1 MSATYDQNGF
11 DARFDWG
18 VDGASEL
25 GRTSRVVIVVDLMSF
40 STAINV
46 AVSHGAAAYP
56 CQFAAG
62 ASKALAL
69 RVGGIETVA
78 RRATTSAQPFS
89 LSPPTMAL
97 ARPGMKIIV
106 ASTNGAQVSLAAAK
120 SSATV
125 FAGCL
130 RNASAVAKAALGLG
144 APIAVIA
151 AGERWG
157 PTDALRPA
165 FEDLIGAGAI
175 LAALGAIS
183 MSPEARTALAAFRDA
198 EKDLSRA
205 LTECASG
212 RELIDRG
219 FEQDV
224 TWASERDVSTAVP
237 ILRAGAFVNMVDASS
252 GFS

>member
-1 MSATYDQNGF
+1 MSAIYDQSGF

-18 VDGASEL
+18 VEGAFEL
-25 GRTSRVVIVVDLMSF
+25 GRTSRVLIVVDLMSF
-40 STAINV
+40 STAIDV

-56 CQFAAG
+56 CQFAKG

-89 LSPPTMAL
+89 LSPSTMAH
-97 ARPGMKIIV
+97 ARPGMKIIL
-106 ASTNGAQVSLAAAK
+106 ASPNGALVSLAAAK
-120 SSATV
+120 SGATV

-130 RNASAVAKAALGLG
+130 RNASAVAKAALAIGV
-144 APIAVIA
+144 PIAVIA

-157 PTDALRPA
+157 STDALRPA

-175 LAALGAIS
+175 LSALGAIS
-183 MSPEARTALAAFRDA
+183 ISPEARTALAAFHDA
-198 EKDLSRA
+198 ESDLPHA
-205 LTECASG
+205 LRECASG

-224 TWASERDVSTAVP
+224 TWASERDVSTTAP
-237 ILRAGAFVNMVDASS
+237 ILRNGAFVSQASS
-252 GFS
+252 P

>member
-1 MSATYDQNGF
+1 MSTIYDQSGF
-11 DARFDWG
+11 DSRFDWG
-18 VDGASEL
+18 VNGATEL
-25 GRTSRVVIVVDLMSF
+25 GRTSRVLIVVDLMSF
-40 STAINV
+40 STAIDV

-78 RRATTSAQPFS
+78 RRATSSAQPFS
-89 LSPPTMAL
+89 LSPSTMAL

-106 ASTNGAQVSLAAAK
+106 ASPNGAQVSLAAAK
-120 SSATV
+120 SGATV

-130 RNASAVAKAALGLG
+130 RNASSVAKAALEIG
-144 APIAVIA
+144 APIAIIA
-151 AGERWG
+151 AGERWS
-157 PTDALRPA
+157 PTDTMRPA

-175 LAALGAIS
+175 FSALGAIS
-183 MSPEARTALAAFRDA
+183 MSPEARTALAAFRDT

-224 TWASERDVSTAVP
+224 TWASERNVSAAIP
-237 ILRAGAFVNMVDASS
+237 ILRDGAFVNLATAATQQ
-252 GFS
+252 

>member
-1 MSATYDQNGF
+1 MSALYDQSGF

-18 VDGASEL
+18 VDGATEL
-25 GRTSRVVIVVDLMSF
+25 GKTSRVLIVVDLMSF
-40 STAINV
+40 STAIDV
-46 AVSHGAAAYP
+46 AVAHDAVAYP
-56 CQFAAG
+56 CEFAAG

-78 RRATTSAQPFS
+78 RRATSSAQPFS
-89 LSPPTMAL
+89 LSPSTMAL

-106 ASTNGAQVSLAAAK
+106 ASPNGAQVSLAAAK
-120 SSATV
+120 SGATV

-130 RNASAVAKAALGLG
+130 RNASSVAKAALEIG

-151 AGERWG
+151 AGERWSS
-157 PTDALRPA
+157 TDALRPA
-165 FEDLIGAGAI
+165 FEDLVGAGAI
-175 LAALGAIS
+175 LSALGAIS
-183 MSPEARTALAAFRDA
+183 MSPEARAALAAFRDA

-205 LTECASG
+205 LAECASG

-224 TWASERDVSTAVP
+224 IWASERDVSTAVP
-237 ILRAGAFVNMVDASS
+237 ILRDGAFVNLADAAQRQ
-252 GFS
+252 

>member
-1 MSATYDQNGF
+1 MSAIYDQSGF

-18 VDGASEL
+18 TDGATEL
-25 GRTSRVVIVVDLMSF
+25 GGTSRVLIVVDLMSF
-40 STAINV
+40 STAVDV
-46 AVSHGAAAYP
+46 AVARGAAAYP

-78 RRATTSAQPFS
+78 RRATSSAQPFS
-89 LSPPTMAL
+89 LSPSTMAL

-106 ASTNGAQVSLAAAK
+106 ASPNGAQVSLAAAK
-120 SSATV
+120 SGATV

-130 RNASAVAKAALGLG
+130 RNASSVAKAALEIG

-151 AGERWG
+151 AGERWT
-157 PTDALRPA
+157 PTDAMRPA
-165 FEDLIGAGAI
+165 FEDLVSAGAI
-175 LAALGAIS
+175 LSALGVIS
-183 MSPEARTALAAFRDA
+183 MSPEARTALAAFREA

-205 LTECASG
+205 LAECASG

-224 TWASERDVSTAVP
+224 IWASERDVSLAVP
-237 ILRAGAFVNMVDASS
+237 VMRDDAFVNLATAATQQ
-252 GFS
+252 

>member
-1 MSATYDQNGF
+1 MSPIYDQSGF

-18 VDGASEL
+18 VEGASEL
-25 GRTSRVVIVVDLMSF
+25 GRASRVLIVVDLMSF
-40 STAINV
+40 STAIDV
-46 AVSHGAAAYP
+46 AVAHGAAAYP
-56 CQFAAG
+56 CQFAKG

-78 RRATTSAQPFS
+78 RRATTSAEPFS
-89 LSPPTMAL
+89 LSPATMAL

-106 ASTNGAQVSLAAAK
+106 ASPNGAQVSLAAAK
-120 SSATV
+120 SAATV
-125 FAGCL
+125 LAGCL
-130 RNASAVAKAALGLG
+130 RNASAVAKAALEIG

-151 AGERWG
+151 AGERWI
-157 PTDALRPA
+157 PSDALRPA

-175 LAALGAIS
+175 LSALEAIS

-198 EKDLSRA
+198 ENDLPQTLR
-205 LTECASG
+205 ECASG

-224 TWASERDVSTAVP
+224 TWASEHDVSTTVP
-237 ILRAGAFVNMVDASS
+237 ILRDGAFVQMA
-252 GFS
+252 GAAQR

>member
-1 MSATYDQNGF
+1 MSAIYDQSGF

-18 VDGASEL
+18 ADGAIEL
-25 GRTSRVVIVVDLMSF
+25 GRSSRVLIVVDLMSF
-40 STAINV
+40 STAIDV

-56 CQFAAG
+56 CQFAKG

-69 RVGGIETVA
+69 RVGGIGTVA

-89 LSPPTMAL
+89 LSPSTMAH

-106 ASTNGAQVSLAAAK
+106 ASPNGALVSLAAAK
-120 SSATV
+120 SGATV

-130 RNASAVAKAALGLG
+130 RNASAVAKVALGIG
-144 APIAVIA
+144 VPIGVIA
-151 AGERWG
+151 AGERWSS
-157 PTDALRPA
+157 TDALRPA

-175 LAALGAIS
+175 LSALGAIS

-198 EKDLSRA
+198 EKNLPHA
-205 LTECASG
+205 LNECASG

-224 TWASERDVSTAVP
+224 TWASARDVSTTVP
-237 ILRAGAFVNMVDASS
+237 ILRDGAFVQMARAAQRQ
-252 GFS
+252 